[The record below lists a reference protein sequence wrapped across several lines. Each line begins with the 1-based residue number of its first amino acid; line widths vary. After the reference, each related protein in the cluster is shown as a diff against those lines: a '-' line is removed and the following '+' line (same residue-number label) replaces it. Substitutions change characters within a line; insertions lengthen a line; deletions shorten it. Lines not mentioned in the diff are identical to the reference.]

1 MGDTLVSIFGEN
13 VCSLEDWGAGG
24 GAVRGKTRTRGLYS
38 LLEVSF
44 NFRQR
49 TLAKGALESLYTLG
63 MKNGG
68 STHLAR
74 SFCTCCTPGH
84 LADANRVTPDPLPSL
99 ILLLAYQA
107 GRAEAN

>member
-1 MGDTLVSIFGEN
+1 M
-13 VCSLEDWGAGG
+13 CPSL
-24 GAVRGKTRTRGLYS
+24 GKMSAAWRIGVPGVGLYVGRHAHVVS